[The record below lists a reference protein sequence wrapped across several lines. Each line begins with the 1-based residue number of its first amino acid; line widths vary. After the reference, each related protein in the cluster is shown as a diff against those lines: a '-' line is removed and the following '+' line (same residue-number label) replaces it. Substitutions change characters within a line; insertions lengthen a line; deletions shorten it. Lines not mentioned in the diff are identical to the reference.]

1 MVQAREGGRI
11 KRPKLMKESEVGYG
25 IGKNEG
31 EQRRGVVEGSG
42 DEVGGLKRK
51 IG

>member
-1 MVQAREGGRI
+1 M
-11 KRPKLMKESEVGYG
+11 GYR
-25 IGKNEG
+25 IGKNKG
-31 EQRRGVVEGSG
+31 EKRLGVVEGSG

>member
-1 MVQAREGGRI
+1 MVEVREGERI
-11 KRPKLMKESEVGYG
+11 KRSKLMKESEAGHG
-25 IGKNEG
+25 IGKNKE
-31 EQRRGVVEGSG
+31 EKRRGVVEGSG